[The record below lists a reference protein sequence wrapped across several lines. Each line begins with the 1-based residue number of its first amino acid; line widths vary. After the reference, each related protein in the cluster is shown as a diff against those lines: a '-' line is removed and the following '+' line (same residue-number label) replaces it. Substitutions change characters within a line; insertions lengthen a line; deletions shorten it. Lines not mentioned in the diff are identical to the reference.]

1 MALSSQPITRLRIAS
16 SSSSSSGLVKP
27 RTVVTA
33 RTVVKA
39 RAATLQ
45 KQVSL

>member
-1 MALSSQPITRLRIAS
+1 MALSSQPITRLSLA
-16 SSSSSSGLVKP
+16 SSSSSGLVKP

-45 KQVSL
+45 KQVGL